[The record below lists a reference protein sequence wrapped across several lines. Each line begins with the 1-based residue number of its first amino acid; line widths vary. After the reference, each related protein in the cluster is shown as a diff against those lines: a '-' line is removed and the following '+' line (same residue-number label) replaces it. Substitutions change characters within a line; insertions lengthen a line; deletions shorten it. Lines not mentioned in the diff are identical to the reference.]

1 MILYP
6 KKQIIKGIYINNRK
20 KIMDSIKI
28 IKKSFLIDNT
38 LNIEMTVLPI
48 IPEDIKIYQYYLL
61 MNKLLMLIVNFHKI

>member
-1 MILYP
+1 
-6 KKQIIKGIYINNRK
+6 
-20 KIMDSIKI
+20 MDSIKI